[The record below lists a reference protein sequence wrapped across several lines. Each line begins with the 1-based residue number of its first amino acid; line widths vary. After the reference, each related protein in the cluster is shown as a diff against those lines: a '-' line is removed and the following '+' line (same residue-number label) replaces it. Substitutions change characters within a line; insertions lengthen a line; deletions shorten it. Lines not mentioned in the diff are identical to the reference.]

1 MYDSESNIYQLLM
14 VKRIVTRLCRCLLRQ
29 LEWIVYQSEG
39 WWFDSMSEYPEPQ
52 VAPDASIGVSMLDKV
67 LRKKHLYEYV

>member
-1 MYDSESNIYQLLM
+1 
-14 VKRIVTRLCRCLLRQ
+14 
-29 LEWIVYQSEG
+29 
-39 WWFDSMSEYPEPQ
+39 MSEYPEPQ